1 MNEVCIDSIVYNEHK
16 VYYAVKSYEG
26 NTLRIE
32 QLKKQPDSNCEAVSI
47 RQLQADNNK
56 LNIITVSASDKDCI
70 QGIPGQ
76 VLQKQ
81 LLQLKWCYKVHYP

>member
-1 MNEVCIDSIVYNEHK
+1 MNEVCINSIVCNEHK

-56 LNIITVSASDKDCI
+56 LNIIYYGYGMYEKKM
-70 QGIPGQ
+70 QG
-76 VLQKQ
+76 
-81 LLQLKWCYKVHYP
+81 